1 MFLRA
6 LIGAGMSA
14 HRLLVVVALG
24 LAIPI
29 ASAKAQSQNTLTL
42 NDALQRT
49 LASDNTIAAA
59 YARIR
64 GAQAGVYQASRYPNP
79 TIGIDFDNFAGS
91 RTYRGSRSMETTF
104 FLQQQI
110 ELGGQ
115 TAARTKVARTE
126 LDATRVRS
134 ELRVLDL
141 LREVELAFIDVV
153 VAGAQ
158 LRIAEERLAI
168 VRQLQGEIDKRVDA
182 GRDGTHVKA
191 RSDAQVALEQIAVD
205 QARAT
210 YDIARKTLAAHW
222 KGSPNFHVDLTGFEE
237 VVSIPDRKGFSVEIA
252 LLEAERDTAA
262 ARVELQK
269 ANAIPTP
276 AIRLGARRFNDTD
289 DTGVIAGIAIP
300 IPLFDTNE
308 GNIKRAEAERK
319 AAELEV
325 INARRAV
332 TREFERLR
340 ARLIASA
347 NEAKRIQNEVI
358 PRAQQAVQ
366 LVRDG
371 LERGGFTFL
380 EFVDAQRTLNDA
392 RLRRIE
398 ALRTFHADNAAF
410 RRLTGYHARIRA
422 PQKGNR

>member
-1 MFLRA
+1 MFLCA
-6 LIGAGMSA
+6 FIGASMSA
-14 HRLLVVVALG
+14 HRLFVVAALG
-24 LAIPI
+24 LAIPV
-29 ASAKAQSQNTLTL
+29 ASANAQSHNVLTL
-42 NDALQRT
+42 NDALLRT
-49 LASDNTIAAA
+49 LASDHTIAAA
-59 YARIR
+59 HARIR
-64 GAQAGVYQASRYPNP
+64 AAQAGVYQASRYPNP
-79 TIGIDFDNFAGS
+79 TVGADFDNFAGS
-91 RTYRGSRSMETTF
+91 RNYRGTRSMETTF

-141 LREVELAFIDVV
+141 LREVELVFIDVV

-158 LRIAEERLAI
+158 LRIAEERLTIA
-168 VRQLQGEIDKRVDA
+168 RQLQSEIDKRVEA

-210 YDIARKTLAAHW
+210 YDISRRTLAAYW
-222 KGSPNFHVDLTGFEE
+222 KGNPNFHVDLAGFEDT
-237 VVSIPDRKGFSVEIA
+237 VSASNRKGFSVEIA
-252 LLEAERDTAA
+252 LLEAEREIAA
-262 ARVELQK
+262 ARVKLQK

-276 AIRLGARRFNDTD
+276 SVRLGARRFNETG
-289 DTGVIAGIAIP
+289 DTGVVVGIAIP

-325 INARRAV
+325 LNARRKAA
-332 TREFERLR
+332 REFARLR
-340 ARLIASA
+340 ERLIASA
-347 NEAKRIQNEVI
+347 NEAKRIRNEVI
-358 PRAQQAVQ
+358 PQAQQAVQ
-366 LVRDG
+366 LIRDG

-392 RLRRIE
+392 RLRRLE
-398 ALRTFHADNAAF
+398 ALRTFHADNAAL
-410 RRLTGYHARIRA
+410 RRLTAYHARIRA

>member
-210 YDIARKTLAAHW
+210 YDIARKTLAAYW
-222 KGSPNFHVDLTGFEE
+222 KGNPNFHVDLTGFEE
-237 VVSIPDRKGFSVEIA
+237 VVLISDRKGFSVEIA

-276 AIRLGARRFNDTD
+276 TIRLGARRFNDTD

-325 INARRAV
+325 MNARRAV